1 MKNFVLHFVALVSSS
16 VAVAYTPVLGESQSA
31 DVQPGVWN
39 ARFYECKAFA
49 ESNELPL
56 VVFWAASGCSQCEKL
71 EEAVKN
77 SDFTSW
83 MKDRGYVM
91 NFVMGNNPY
100 KPADAKKFAKKG
112 LDYFSKMERSI
123 GDYPYIAVYFKNE
136 SGEYVKYN
144 FTGRAGGMPSTKGS
158 LQQQFMDSVD
168 LILTEWKKPITYTG
182 GNFLVSGTNATHR
195 LEAVLGKTTS
205 VAVPLYRKNAESP
218 STNTLKVVFET
229 VEKDSQKIEWAANE
243 SNKIVNVSTAIE
255 GAGADSNIVLELF
268 DDTGT
273 NKVDSSSITLVE
285 DQATS
290 VHNPKWI
297 GEEFGFG
304 EWTMDLDAAL
314 SKATEAEGMRTLVLS
329 TGALW
334 CPFCK
339 SLEEKVLSDPEF
351 IAWATT
357 NKVNLVVLDNPKRSA
372 DDIKDDNGALVS
384 VGKAP
389 NGAPPSLLRYEADA
403 EGVSGAAYIS
413 RKGLSVE
420 DAEPVLQRNHDILY
434 QGGNLCAPETL
445 RTGYPTLILV
455 NSDGTAAGRLLDGV
469 DMSSRSWGL
478 SVDETI
484 DRLNELLLLAGR
496 NEKASKPSTTEES
509 MPISAETVSG
519 ELQVNNPVAFYR
531 LTDVPNAE
539 VLFEVESGTNLTLTV
554 YETDSTLAKAKVLK
568 RNQGVLSLD
577 LTSSTNKFIAV
588 SIDVS
593 DNLKSYGSNTTVGF
607 SLKSSCILKPA
618 ESKSEFTS
626 QSDEV
631 NMSLEEGVQYKLTG
645 FSSLEGVEE
654 ISLVKDDIYEAKKT
668 GVCKLPVALGD
679 TVSYQIW
686 TPGVIAFSANEYRFL
701 ESSVTGLVKVV
712 RSAGGSGAAKV
723 KVYIA
728 DLGSLDSARYE
739 WSDVELEWADG
750 EKGEKI
756 VRFVMNVDPAYA
768 EEAGLS
774 LGLTALEGCSA
785 SVSTNLAAVVV
796 FDSDDPCFTKSS
808 YTINL
813 FNGFGVA
820 DIFETANID
829 SKGTVKLKKT
839 VGSLP
844 SGVSIKYNKTTQMVE
859 LSGTPK
865 KSGDYTATYTIT
877 QNGETGVEAT
887 IKINVQDPTAY
898 NAFIGK
904 KYSNK
909 EVLLYAAYGSDSEIL
924 AGKLIVNISAANKIT
939 ARYTGTDKKAVSLSG
954 QWTSLD
960 VETGV
965 ASTSIVGKNGVAL
978 DLELTK
984 DGVLRVKR
992 LVGVVN
998 DFGDEFTGELL
1009 LAPASFA
1016 DFAGY
1021 YTVALPANV
1030 SGGEDIESAGTGYLT
1045 LSMISSKD
1053 AAAGKMKFSG
1063 MLGNGASINGT
1074 SYLVKDTV
1082 DENYAYLPIFIRSG
1096 KEMLSAV
1103 LSISNGGATCT
1114 DLMDMRVVCKA
1125 DNVIALQSHREDG
1138 YNFDVQYL
1146 AFGSYYTQ
1154 KTTLDSWCAMSQVLN
1169 YDMSVDFAK
1178 EGNLPCT
1185 TNSIY
1190 GAPVLGDSAI
1200 IETAGSKIK
1209 ITNLGETILTKISF
1223 TPKTGIFTG
1232 SVKIPFADGRTRS
1245 GSLKGVLLPGWN
1257 LGCGECSD
1265 LPELAFAVGTVYY
1278 SDSVPGIVK
1287 GRNRNIKI
1295 ARGVSFELH
1304 AAAIS
1309 YDETGE
1315 TE

>member
-1 MKNFVLHFVALVSSS
+1 MKKNLIYSFVLTIAMAFQANAITVSTGEVKLGEWTGNFTQAKELADAEHVPMLAVWGKSDCPLCGKLKSAVDSSLFTEWQKEKRIIMVYCQDKTSEEAKACRLFAKHPDSSS
-16 VAVAYTPVLGESQSA
+16 LPYVCVYWNKHDGNVVKEHFIGRDGTMPYKKGARDSQLIGSVEMYTKDFSHEPPYRGGDFLVLG
-31 DVQPGVWN
+31 
-39 ARFYECKAFA
+39 
-49 ESNELPL
+49 NE
-56 VVFWAASGCSQCEKL
+56 
-71 EEAVKN
+71 
-77 SDFTSW
+77 
-83 MKDRGYVM
+83 
-91 NFVMGNNPY
+91 
-100 KPADAKKFAKKG
+100 
-112 LDYFSKMERSI
+112 
-123 GDYPYIAVYFKNE
+123 
-136 SGEYVKYN
+136 
-144 FTGRAGGMPSTKGS
+144 
-158 LQQQFMDSVD
+158 DS
-168 LILTEWKKPITYTG
+168 
-182 GNFLVSGTNATHR
+182 R
-195 LEAVLGKTTS
+195 LEYIPGITMA
-205 VAVPLYRKNAESP
+205 VAVPLVRKEGLSQVATNFFCYGSITQEIAWAVSETRKFININVESY
-218 STNTLKVVFET
+218 S
-229 VEKDSQKIEWAANE
+229 
-243 SNKIVNVSTAIE
+243 
-255 GAGADSNIVLELF
+255 ADIMLELY
-268 DDTGT
+268 DSD
-273 NKVDSSSITLVE
+273 KVLHSTSKVYAVE
-285 DQATS
+285 EPENS
-290 VHNPKWI
+290 VVNPRFA
-297 GEEFGFG
+297 GENFGPG

-314 SKATEAEGMRTLVLS
+314 SKAAEAEGMRTLVLS

-334 CPFCK
+334 CPYCK
-339 SLEEKVLSDPEF
+339 SLEEKVLSDPKF
-351 IAWATT
+351 IAWAT
-357 NKVNLVVLDNPKRSA
+357 NNNVNLVVLDNPKRSA
-372 DDIKDDNGALVS
+372 DDIKDDNGAVVS

-389 NGAPPSLLRYEADA
+389 NGAPPSLLRYESDA
-403 EGVSGAAYIS
+403 NGVSGAAYIS
-413 RKGLSVE
+413 RKGISIE
-420 DAEPVLQRNHDILY
+420 DAEAVLQRNHDILY

-509 MPISAETVSG
+509 MSISAETVSG

-554 YETDSTLAKAKVLK
+554 YETDSTLAEAKVLK

-607 SLKSSCILKPA
+607 SLKSSCVLKPA
-618 ESKSEFTS
+618 ESKAEFTS

-631 NMSLEEGVQYKLTG
+631 NISLEEGVQYKLTG
-645 FSSLEGVEE
+645 FSSLEGIEA
-654 ISLVKDDIYEAKKT
+654 IFLVKDDIYEAKKT
-668 GVCKLPVALGD
+668 GVFKLPVAAGD

-723 KVYIA
+723 KVAVA
-728 DLGSLDSARYE
+728 DAGTLDSARYE
-739 WSDVELEWADG
+739 WSDVVLEWADG

-756 VRFVMNVDPAYA
+756 IPFVMNVDPAYA

-774 LGLTALEGCSA
+774 LGLTALEECSA
-785 SVSTNLAAVVV
+785 SVSTNLAAVAV

-813 FNGFGVA
+813 FNGFGAA

-829 SKGTVKLKKT
+829 SKGTVRLKKT
-839 VGSLP
+839 SGSLP

-859 LSGTPK
+859 LSGMPK
-865 KSGDYTATYTIT
+865 KSGEYTATYTIT

-887 IKINVQDPTAY
+887 IKINVQNPTAY

-904 KYSNK
+904 KYSKK
-909 EVLLYAAYGSDSEIL
+909 EVLLYASYGSDSEIL
-924 AGKLIVNISAANKIT
+924 AGKLIVDISTANKIK
-939 ARYTGTDKKAVSLSG
+939 ARYTGTDKKSVSLSG

-984 DGVLRVKR
+984 DGVLRAKR

-1009 LAPASFA
+1009 LTPDSFA

-1021 YTVALPANV
+1021 YTVALPADV
-1030 SGGEDIESAGTGYLT
+1030 SGGEDIEPAGTGYLT

-1125 DNVIALQSHREDG
+1125 DNVIALQSHRQEG
-1138 YNFDVQYL
+1138 YNFDVQYQV
-1146 AFGSYYTQ
+1146 FGSYYIQ
-1154 KTTLDSWCAMSQVLN
+1154 KTTLDSWCAMSQVQN
-1169 YDMSVDFAK
+1169 YNMSLDFT
-1178 EGNLPCT
+1178 GDLLST

-1190 GAPVLGDSAI
+1190 GAPDFGGPAM

-1209 ITNLGETILTKISF
+1209 IANLGETILTKISF
-1223 TPKTGIFTG
+1223 KAKTGIFTG
-1232 SVKIPFADGRTRS
+1232 SVKIPFADGRTRN

-1278 SDSVPGIVK
+1278 SDSVPGIVN

-1304 AAAIS
+1304 ADAIS
-1309 YDETGE
+1309 SDETGE